1 MTKDSLTEGR
11 MTSSKLAV
19 GLFLCCCLG
28 IVGFTGCS
36 SRSTSP
42 VIVAEFQGGR
52 IVESDLPR
60 AILFPAEE
68 RLYTAKLSLVKRA
81 VERTFPAAEAKRRGI
96 STEDFLRVHVESR
109 TNVSEEDVERDYA
122 DFLERTNRDPR
133 TRNLPRHERE
143 TRILERMNI
152 SADSKRSFRA
162 QVTERLRERLIR
174 RKKSATIKRMIGQ
187 AGVKIYLDPPDPPV
201 YTIQEE
207 ESPWLGPR
215 TAPVTIVVFS
225 DFQCPYSAKA
235 HPDLKRFVTDLPDQV
250 RLVFRHY
257 PLPGHRYAQQASE
270 AAALA
275 QDQGKFWDYHDLLFA
290 NQDKIESQDLYEY
303 ARRLDLD
310 MSLFEQGME
319 TRKHKARIL
328 ADLESGKRCGVRG
341 TPAIYINGKPRRTRT
356 ISYFA
361 ELMPV
366 VQAELNGAANNRRS
380 SRAPESGVLAE
391 VAGVKITEADL
402 PRNELYRLEEALY
415 YLKLEQTKE
424 LLEKR
429 LMSLEAESRGIS
441 VDSLYRADIGSIHA
455 IREVETQYE
464 IFQGYVTDNPRLMS
478 LDERD
483 REAEIL
489 RLLEI
494 QVDPTLTFEEQVL
507 SKLTGIV
514 EQLRIERLKPVLVAK
529 LTRKYG
535 AQIQIDAPDP
545 PTYEIDT
552 NGRPSL
558 GPKNAPVTIVMFSD
572 FECPYSRKVM
582 PTIQEMLDRYMEEV
596 RFVFHHF
603 PLSRHSRAQLAHEAS
618 ECAREQGKFWEYH
631 DHIFAYR
638 DALSED
644 DLKKR
649 ATDIG
654 MDILR
659 FNDCLETR
667 RFEDKVRRDVR
678 EARTYNVNATPS
690 FYVNGTPRDLRTLEQ
705 FAWHI
710 TGGQEGDPSVKQQL
724 AFAGSTCK

>member
-1 MTKDSLTEGR
+1 MTKDSLNEGR
-11 MTSSKLAV
+11 MTSSKLAI
-19 GLFLCCCLG
+19 GLLLCCCLG
-28 IVGFTGCS
+28 IVGFTGCG
-36 SRSTSP
+36 SRNTSP
-42 VIVAEFQGGR
+42 VIIAEFQGGR

-81 VERTFPAAEAKRRGI
+81 VERAFPAAEAKRRGI
-96 STEDFLRVHVESR
+96 STEEFMRVYVESR
-109 TNVSEEDVERDYA
+109 TNVSEEDVEKDYA
-122 DFLERTNRDPR
+122 DFLERANRDPG
-133 TRNLPRHERE
+133 TRNLPRQERE

-152 SADSKRSFRA
+152 SADSKRSFQA
-162 QVTERLRERLIR
+162 QVVERLRERLIR
-174 RKKSATIKRMIGQ
+174 RKRSATIKSMIGQ
-187 AGVKIYLDPPDPPV
+187 AGVRIYLSPPDPPV
-201 YTIQEE
+201 YTIQED

-235 HPDLKRFVTDLPDQV
+235 HPDLKRFVTELPDQV

-275 QDQGKFWDYHDLLFA
+275 QDQGKFWEYHDLLFA

-328 ADLESGKRCGVRG
+328 ADLESGERYGVRG

-356 ISYFA
+356 VRYFA
-361 ELMPV
+361 ELMPF
-366 VQAELNGAANNRRS
+366 VQEELNGAANNRRS
-380 SRAPESGVLAE
+380 SRAPERGVLAE
-391 VAGVKITEADL
+391 VAGVRITEADL

-429 LMSLEAESRGIS
+429 LMYLEAESRGIS
-441 VDSLYRADIGSIHA
+441 VDSLYRADIGSIPA

-464 IFQGYVTDNPRLMS
+464 VFQGYVANNPRLMR
-478 LDERD
+478 LGERD
-483 REAEIL
+483 RDAEIL

-494 QVDPTLTFEEQVL
+494 QLDPTLTFKEQVFR
-507 SKLTGIV
+507 KLTGIV
-514 EQLRIERLKPVLVAK
+514 QQLTIERLKPVLVAK

-535 AQIQIDAPDP
+535 AHIQIDAPEP
-545 PTYEIDT
+545 LTYEIDT
-552 NGRPSL
+552 IGRPSL
-558 GPKNAPVTIVMFSD
+558 GPENAPITIVMFSD
-572 FECPYSRKVM
+572 FECPYSKNVM
-582 PTIQEMLDRYMEEV
+582 PTIHEV
-596 RFVFHHF
+596 LERFPEDVRLVFRHF
-603 PLSRHSRAQLAHEAS
+603 PLRIHKRAQLAHEAS
-618 ECAREQGKFWEYH
+618 ECAREQGKFWQYH
-631 DHIFAYR
+631 DLVFANE
-638 DALSED
+638 DALAEN
-644 DLKKR
+644 DLKKH
-649 ATDIG
+649 AADLG
-654 MDILR
+654 MDVLR
-659 FNDCLETR
+659 FNNCLETR
-667 RFEDKVRRDVR
+667 RFENKVRRDVR
-678 EARTYNVNATPS
+678 DARTYHVTATPS
-690 FYVNGTPRDLRTLEQ
+690 FYVNGTPRDLRTLKQ

-724 AFAGSTCK
+724 AFAGSSCK